1 MGVTNASRFTTP
13 PSWPTW
19 LLAAAL
25 LLALTSAPA
34 QQRRR
39 SSAKPAK
46 ETPKTKAQLERER
59 RNNLRR
65 IKEASKILEQTQQ
78 KKQSSLGQLNAL
90 KEKITVQQQV
100 IKSTS
105 SQLRYIETGVKKT
118 ATDVQL
124 TQAELAR
131 LKAEYARLIYAA
143 SKSTNAY
150 NRVMF
155 LFAAESFNEF
165 MLRLR
170 YVRQY
175 SEVRRQQ
182 VSSIL
187 RTQEQLHQQLSTL
200 TEQKQEKSSLLTTQ
214 VSESRNLVTMR
225 TQQDQVVQQLSQQ
238 EQQLQ
243 KELAERQ
250 QAVRQL
256 DNLIA
261 QRVREEIA
269 RAARVAAAKA
279 AAKAAAA
286 KAAAKAAAERAERAE
301 RNNATAAEQATAK
314 REATETA
321 EAAEV
326 AVAAEEAST
335 HVDRVALTPETAE
348 LSSSFAENRGRL
360 LWPVARGF
368 VSQRFGRHPHPVL
381 KHVTVDNRGVD
392 IQTTAGEPA
401 RAIFDGKVL
410 TVANIAGM
418 NNVVMVQHGEY
429 FTVYAK
435 LRTVS
440 VSEGQTVKMRQP
452 IGTVY
457 TNPEGTT
464 ELQFQVWRN
473 STNLNPEQW
482 LGRK

>member
-1 MGVTNASRFTTP
+1 MGAKTVSRHRRP
-13 PSWPTW
+13 QLRPLW
-19 LLAAAL
+19 LLTAL
-25 LLALTSAPA
+25 LLVLTAAPA

-39 SSAKPAK
+39 TPARPA
-46 ETPKTKAQLERER
+46 PKTKAQLERER

-65 IKEASKILEQTQQ
+65 IRETSKILEQTQQ

-90 KEKITVQQQV
+90 KEKITVQKQV
-100 IKSTS
+100 IRSTS
-105 SQLRYIETGVKKT
+105 SQLRYIETGVQQT
-118 ATDVQL
+118 TTHVQL
-124 TQAELAR
+124 TQAELQR

-182 VSSIL
+182 VGSIL
-187 RTQEQLHQQLSTL
+187 RTQEQLRQQLSTL
-200 TEQKQEKSSLLTTQ
+200 SEQKQEKSTLLSSQLNENRT
-214 VSESRNLVTMR
+214 LVTMR
-225 TQQDQVVQQLSQQ
+225 TQQDQVVQQLSKQ

-269 RAARVAAAKA
+269 RAARIAAARA

-286 KAAAKAAAERAERAE
+286 KAAAARAAERAAAAERT
-301 RNNATAAEQATAK
+301 NATAAEQTTAK
-314 REATETA
+314 REATEA
-321 EAAEV
+321 ARAAEV

-335 HVDRVALTPETAE
+335 RTDRVTLTPETAE
-348 LSSSFAENRGRL
+348 LSSSFAENRGKL
-360 LWPVARGF
+360 LWPVGRGF
-368 VSQRFGRHPHPVL
+368 ISQRFGRHPHPVL

-392 IQTTAGEPA
+392 IQTSADEPA
-401 RAIFDGKVL
+401 RAIFEGKVL

-429 FTVYAK
+429 FTVYAR

-440 VSEGQTVKMRQP
+440 VSEGQQVKMRQP

-457 TNPEGTT
+457 TNAEGTT

>member
-1 MGVTNASRFTTP
+1 MGVRTASK
-13 PSWPTW
+13 SGPTW
-19 LLAAAL
+19 LLAAVL
-25 LLALTSAPA
+25 LLALSAAPA

-39 SSAKPAK
+39 PAK
-46 ETPKTKAQLERER
+46 EAPKTKAQLERER

-65 IKEASKILEQTQQ
+65 IQETSKILEQTQQ
-78 KKQSSLGQLNAL
+78 KKQSSLGQLNAI
-90 KEKITVQQQV
+90 KEKITVQKEV

-105 SQLRYIETGVKKT
+105 SQLRYIETGVKQT
-118 ATDVQL
+118 TTHVQL
-124 TQAELAR
+124 TKAELER

-143 SKSTNAY
+143 SKSANAY
-150 NRVMF
+150 NRIMF

-182 VSSIL
+182 VSGIL
-187 RTQEQLHQQLSTL
+187 RTQQQLTAQLTDL
-200 TEQKQEKSSLLTTQ
+200 TEKKQEKSSLLTNQ
-214 VSESRNLVTMR
+214 LHENRNLESMR
-225 TQQDQVVQQLSQQ
+225 TQQDQVVRQLSQQ

-243 KELAERQ
+243 KELAARQ
-250 QAVRQL
+250 QAVRKL

-269 RAARVAAAKA
+269 RAARAAARAA

-286 KAAAKAAAERAERAE
+286 KAAAKASAERAERPD
-301 RNNATAAEQATAK
+301 ATAAERTTAK
-314 REATETA
+314 REATEAAVAA
-321 EAAEV
+321 EAAEE
-326 AVAAEEAST
+326 AAT
-335 HVDRVALTPETAE
+335 TRVDRVPLTPETAE
-348 LSSSFAENRGRL
+348 LSSSFADNRGRL

-368 VSQRFGRHPHPVL
+368 IAQRFGRHPHPVL

-392 IQTTAGEPA
+392 IQTTAGESA

-440 VSEGQTVKMRQP
+440 VSEGQQVKMRQP

-457 TNPEGTT
+457 TNGEGTT

>member
-1 MGVTNASRFTTP
+1 MRPG
-13 PSWPTW
+13 W

-25 LLALTSAPA
+25 LLCLTTAPA

-39 SSAKPAK
+39 GTTTRPKPAK
-46 ETPKTKAQLERER
+46 EAPKTKAQLERER

-65 IKEASKILEQTQQ
+65 IQETSRILEQTQQ

-105 SQLRYIETGVKKT
+105 SQLHYIESGVKKT
-118 ATDVQL
+118 STDVEL

-155 LFAAESFNEF
+155 LFASESFNEF

-182 VSSIL
+182 VGSIL
-187 RTQEQLHQQLSTL
+187 RTQEQLHQQLSSL
-200 TEQKQEKSSLLTTQ
+200 NAQKQEKSSLLTAQ
-214 VSESRNLVTMR
+214 VGENRNLVTMR
-225 TQQDQVVQQLSQQ
+225 SQQDQVVQELSKQ

-243 KELAERQ
+243 QELAERQ
-250 QAVRQL
+250 QAVKQL

-286 KAAAKAAAERAERAE
+286 KAAAARAAERAAAAERA
-301 RNNATAAEQATAK
+301 NASAAEQTAAK

-321 EAAEV
+321 AVAEA

-335 HVDRVALTPETAE
+335 RVDRVVLTPETAE
-348 LSSSFAENRGRL
+348 LSSSFADNRGKL

-392 IQTTAGEPA
+392 IQTEAGEQA

-440 VSEGQTVKMRQP
+440 VSEGQQVKMRQP

>member
-1 MGVTNASRFTTP
+1 MGVKTASKQ
-13 PSWPTW
+13 WAGW
-19 LLAAAL
+19 LLAGSL
-25 LLALTSAPA
+25 VLALTVAPA

-39 SSAKPAK
+39 SSK
-46 ETPKTKAQLERER
+46 EAPKTKAQLERER
-59 RNNLRR
+59 RNNLKR
-65 IKEASKILEQTQQ
+65 IQETSKILEQTQQ
-78 KKQSSLGQLNAL
+78 KKQSTLGQLNAL
-90 KEKITVQQQV
+90 KEKITVQKEV

-105 SQLRYIETGVKKT
+105 SELRYIETGVKKT
-118 ATDVQL
+118 ATNVQL
-124 TQAELAR
+124 TQSELDR
-131 LKAEYARLIYAA
+131 LKAEYGRLIYASA
-143 SKSTNAY
+143 KTANSY
-150 NRVMF
+150 NRIMF
-155 LFAAESFNEF
+155 LFAADSFNEF

-175 SEVRRQQ
+175 SEARRQQ
-182 VSSIL
+182 VSGIL
-187 RTQEQLHQQLSTL
+187 RTQQELHQQLSSL
-200 TEQKQEKSSLLTTQ
+200 TQQKQQKSSLLSTQ
-214 VSESRNLVTMR
+214 LTENRTLVTMR

-250 QAVRQL
+250 QAVRKL
-256 DNLIA
+256 DDLIA

-269 RAARVAAAKA
+269 RAARLAAARA

-301 RNNATAAEQATAK
+301 RSNATVAERTTAK
-314 REATETA
+314 REATQTA
-321 EAAEV
+321 EAADA
-326 AVAAEEAST
+326 AVAAEEAT
-335 HVDRVALTPETAE
+335 TNTDRVTLTPETAE

-360 LWPVARGF
+360 LWPVGRGF
-368 VSQRFGRHPHPVL
+368 ISQRFGRHPHPVL

-392 IQTTAGEPA
+392 IQTSAGEQA

-440 VSEGQTVKMRQP
+440 VSEGQQIKMRQL